1 MGKGIKILLITGG
14 IVVMLGACA
23 VLIYLLIIQLFFG
36 NIPQGDKTITGTP
49 TTAIENTSITGTT
62 NLVSPTEGLVVTP
75 PSDWLQIDNTGQGYI
90 AYRPNGWWFRL
101 FPPNMET
108 LGIDTNQIPDASE
121 WAGIITITRLNA
133 SNNLGSYKS
142 NLEVGYTS
150 VVQNISGRNWTII
163 EGITPANMI
172 FDAQFV
178 KYGYVNVG
186 GREFLAAIRSTE
198 ADFGGQEGTFDM
210 FISIINFY

>member
-186 GREFLAAIRSTE
+186 GREFLAAIRSTA